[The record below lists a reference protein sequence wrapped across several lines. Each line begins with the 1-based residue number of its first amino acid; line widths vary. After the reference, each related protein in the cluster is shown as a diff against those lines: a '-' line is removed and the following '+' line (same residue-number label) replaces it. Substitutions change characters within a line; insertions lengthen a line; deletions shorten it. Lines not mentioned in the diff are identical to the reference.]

1 MENRIQS
8 IDAYRA
14 LTMLLMVWVNDFW
27 SLSEIPE
34 WLKHVSATTDGM
46 GFSDVIFPVFLFIV
60 GLSIPFAI
68 RARERKGSSRI
79 ETVGHLFSR
88 SAALILM
95 GLMMVNLES
104 YHEASTFLPK
114 GIWQVLM
121 ILSFFLI
128 WNHYP
133 KSENLGIKK
142 RALQASGWALIVF
155 LLAIFRSNPENGYN
169 WIETHWWG
177 ILGLIGWSYL
187 ICALIALAVGQNLK
201 AAIGAWAFFV
211 LFNIAVFAQWLGFLD
226 EIRGYVWIIGGG
238 SLPALTMSGCL
249 VSLLLTRFSKNG
261 QLARFCL
268 LVAGVG
274 FACIVI
280 GLLLRPLGGISK
292 ILATPSWTQICTGIG
307 MVSFSAIFWIVDIR
321 KVDAWIKLIKPA
333 GAATLTCYML
343 PYVAYPLFVAIGF
356 DLPKLLTHG
365 SIGLLQS
372 LFFAFAIV
380 GLTGLLNRFGLKL
393 GV

>member
-1 MENRIQS
+1 
-8 IDAYRA
+8 
-14 LTMLLMVWVNDFW
+14 MLLMVWVNDFW
-27 SLSEIPE
+27 SLSEISE

-79 ETVGHLFSR
+79 ETIQHLFSR
-88 SAALILM
+88 SATLILM

-104 YHEASTFLPK
+104 YHEASTLLPK
-114 GIWQVLM
+114 SIWQVLM

-133 KSENLGIKK
+133 KSDNWSLKK
-142 RALQASGWALIVF
+142 RGLQTSGWALIVF
-155 LLAIFRSNPENGYN
+155 LLATFRSNPESGYN

-187 ICALIALAVGQNLK
+187 ICSLIALAIGQNIK
-201 AAIGAWAFFV
+201 AALGAWAFFV
-211 LFNIAVFAQWLGFLD
+211 IFNIAVFAQWLGFLD
-226 EIRGYVWIIGGG
+226 PIRGYVWIIGGG

-249 VSLLLTRFSKNG
+249 VSLLLNRYSKDG
-261 QLARFCL
+261 RLARFCL
-268 LVAGVG
+268 LLACAGV
-274 FACIVI
+274 ACIFI
-280 GLLLRPLGGISK
+280 GILLRPLGGISK

-307 MVSFSAIFWIVDIR
+307 MVSFAAIFWIVDIR
-321 KVDAWIKLIKPA
+321 KVGSWIKLIKPA

-343 PYVAYPLFVAIGF
+343 PYVAYPLFVAIGL
-356 DLPKLLTHG
+356 DLPETLTHG

-372 LFFAFAIV
+372 FLFAFAIV
-380 GLTGLLNRFGLKL
+380 GVTGLLNRLGLKL